1 MRNEF
6 SDLACTTYLGKL
18 FHALT
23 IRTMKEII
31 FVAIY
36 DGNFYKELIIVIG
49 SSSITLSKKES
60 YLFPKLSCSTELEIT
75 TLYVSP
81 EFSNS
86 VSGSGLLRSFLRAF
100 ALRLSVMPFF
110 GRFPRIQYPFFG
122 RGSRRGQNIRV

>member
-23 IRTMKEII
+23 IRTMKELI

-60 YLFPKLSCSTELEIT
+60 YLFPKLSCSTELR
-75 TLYVSP
+75 
-81 EFSNS
+81 FSRVFQFS
-86 VSGSGLLRSFLRAF
+86 KRQRS
-100 ALRLSVMPFF
+100 S
-110 GRFPRIQYPFFG
+110 
-122 RGSRRGQNIRV
+122 